1 MSALDDFVN
10 GENGQAEACLMD
22 INVTPDK
29 YTAIEDA
36 IYRIRNHEHT
46 FGAMSAENL
55 ASLMEKELLALRTRI
70 AELENPWQPIET
82 APENT
87 RLIVLGRR
95 TTTCFIDFVHK
106 EPQYDFYSHWMPLP
120 KPPEEK

>member
-70 AELENPWQPIET
+70 AELE
-82 APENT
+82 AENN
-87 RLIVLGRR
+87 LLKDLLSELDI
-95 TTTCFIDFVHK
+95 TTK
-106 EPQYDFYSHWMPLP
+106 PL
-120 KPPEEK
+120 EEK

>member
-1 MSALDDFVN
+1 MSALDGFVN

-55 ASLMEKELLALRTRI
+55 ASLMEKELLALRARI
-70 AELENPWQPIET
+70 AELE
-82 APENT
+82 AENG
-87 RLIVLGRR
+87 VLRKM
-95 TTTCFIDFVHK
+95 HK
-106 EPQYDFYSHWMPLP
+106 EAIAWGDKGWGSSDAFQLENVRLKKRIKDLESDVFYGG
-120 KPPEEK
+120 KE